1 MLSALCGYSQ
11 KEETMNRGY
20 AGKILRVDLTR
31 GKVEKENLDE
41 NFAKKFL
48 GGKGFGG
55 KILYDEVPPKADPFS
70 SENRVIISNGPLT
83 GTGAFAPKCSFVT
96 KSPLTGGWLDCM
108 LGGFV
113 GPELK
118 FAGYDVLV
126 ISGKAPE
133 PVYLCISDGRVEMK
147 KASHLW
153 GKSTHDTEN
162 MIKKE
167 LGDSKAKVASIG
179 PAGENLV
186 RFACITGDLYRQ
198 AGRGGVGAVFG
209 SKNLKALAIRGSGK
223 VNLAKKEGFI
233 KHTRELNKALK
244 ESGETMTTYGT
255 MWLVDPM
262 NDYGML
268 PTRNFQQAVF
278 EGAKKINGDKLV
290 KTLKTKDVG
299 CHACTLRCSNY
310 LDVKKSE
317 FGPFQIEGPEYETAC
332 LMGSNCGVDDL
343 KAIAY
348 LNLLCDQAGID
359 TMSTGGLLAF
369 LMECVQRRLLTK
381 KDLDGIDLKW
391 GNYKAMIELVQKISS
406 REGIG
411 DLLAEGAARVSR
423 KIGKGTSE
431 FAMHVKGMEIPGYD
445 PRGALG
451 MGLAYATADRGA
463 CHLRAWTIYEEV
475 MGNLDRFSTV
485 GKPMLVFARMHRKII
500 MDALGICEMMG
511 LMPLFASLLSDATGW
526 EVTPLYNRTYEK
538 LLEDFRID
546 GGRVG
551 VGERI
556 YNLARAFNIREGFG
570 KKDDKLPLR
579 FFKESVPRGPL
590 KGHPIKI
597 QDFNKMRKEYYE
609 LNGWDKNGVPT
620 KEKLMEVGLPNV
632 AKDLW
637 SGK

>member
-1 MLSALCGYSQ
+1 MI
-11 KEETMNRGY
+11 KGY
-20 AGKILRVDLTR
+20 AGKILRVDLTS
-31 GKVEKENLDE
+31 GKVEKETLDE
-41 NFAKKFL
+41 DFAKKFL

-55 KILYDEVPPKADPFS
+55 KILYEDVPPGTDPLS
-70 SENRVIISNGPLT
+70 PENRVIISNGPLT

-126 ISGKAPE
+126 VSGKAPE
-133 PVYLCISDGRVEMK
+133 PVYLHIDDEEVALR

-153 GKSTHDTEN
+153 GKSTHEAEIN
-162 MIKKE
+162 IKKE
-167 LGDSKAKVASIG
+167 LEDPKVKVASIG

-223 VNLAKKEGFI
+223 IELANKDEFI

-278 EGAKKINGDKLV
+278 AGAKKINGDRLV

-299 CHACTLRCSNY
+299 CHACTLRCSNF
-310 LDVKKSE
+310 LDVKRSE
-317 FGPFQIEGPEYETAC
+317 FGPFQIEGPEYETTC

-348 LNLLCDQAGID
+348 LNLLCDQLGID
-359 TMSTGGLLAF
+359 TMSTGNILAY
-369 LMECVQRRLLTK
+369 LMECVQKKIITK

-391 GNYKAMIELVQKISS
+391 GNYKAMVELVKKISS
-406 REGIG
+406 RDGIG
-411 DLLAEGAARVSR
+411 DLLSEGVAKVAR
-423 KIGKGTSE
+423 KIGKGTSS
-431 FAMHVKGMEIPGYD
+431 FAMHVKGLEIPGYD

-475 MGNLDRFSTV
+475 MGSMDRFSPE

-500 MDALGICEMMG
+500 MDSLGICEMMG

-526 EVTPLYNRTYEK
+526 EVKPLYNRVHEK
-538 LLEDFRID
+538 LLEDFVID
-546 GGRVG
+546 GGGVG

-556 YNLARAFNIREGFG
+556 YNLARAFNVREGFG

-579 FFKESVPRGPL
+579 FFKESVPEGPL

-597 QDFNKMRKEYYE
+597 RDFNKMLKEYYE
-609 LNGWDKNGVPT
+609 LNGWDGNGVPT
-620 KEKLMEVGLPNV
+620 KEKLVELGLEGI
-632 AKDLW
+632 AEGLEATK
-637 SGK
+637 

>member
-1 MLSALCGYSQ
+1 MI
-11 KEETMNRGY
+11 KGY
-20 AGKILRVDLTR
+20 AGKILRVDLTS
-31 GKVEKENLDE
+31 GKVEKETLDE
-41 NFAKKFL
+41 DFAKKFL

-55 KILYDEVPPKADPFS
+55 KILYEDVPPGTDPLS
-70 SENRVIISNGPLT
+70 PENRVIISNGPLT

-126 ISGKAPE
+126 VSGKAPE
-133 PVYLCISDGRVEMK
+133 PVYLHIDDEEVALR

-153 GKSTHDTEN
+153 GKSTHEAEIN
-162 MIKKE
+162 IKKE
-167 LGDSKAKVASIG
+167 LEDPKVKVASIG

-223 VNLAKKEGFI
+223 IELANKDEFI

-268 PTRNFQQAVF
+268 PTLNFQKAVF
-278 EGAKKINGDKLV
+278 AGAKKINGDRLV

-299 CHACTLRCSNY
+299 CHACTLRCSNF
-310 LDVKKSE
+310 LDVKRSE
-317 FGPFQIEGPEYETAC
+317 FGPFQIEGPEYETTC

-348 LNLLCDQAGID
+348 LNLLCDQLGID
-359 TMSTGGLLAF
+359 TMSTGNILAY
-369 LMECVQRRLLTK
+369 LMECVQKKIITK

-391 GNYKAMIELVQKISS
+391 GNYKAMVELVKKISS
-406 REGIG
+406 RDGIG
-411 DLLAEGAARVSR
+411 DLLSEGVAKVAR
-423 KIGKGTSE
+423 KIGKGTSS
-431 FAMHVKGMEIPGYD
+431 FAMHVKGLEIPGYD

-475 MGNLDRFSTV
+475 MGSMDRFSPE

-500 MDALGICEMMG
+500 MDSLGICEMMG

-526 EVTPLYNRTYEK
+526 EVKPLYNRVHEK
-538 LLEDFRID
+538 LLEDFVID
-546 GGRVG
+546 GSGVG
-551 VGERI
+551 IGERI

-579 FFKESVPRGPL
+579 FFKESVPEGPL

-597 QDFNKMRKEYYE
+597 RDFNKMLKEYYE
-609 LNGWDKNGVPT
+609 LNGWDGNGVPT
-620 KEKLMEVGLPNV
+620 KEKLVELGLEGI
-632 AKDLW
+632 AKDMEAA
-637 SGK
+637 K